1 MKRSMSPAVALLLV
15 VTVFGACGEDGG
27 TAAGTVTTTSAPA
40 TTSTTVVPATTAT
53 TLTASPRS
61 TSSTTSRPLSLS
73 ASSRLRIDGIGPI
86 DVGMTVAEARAVA
99 GTELSLKKE
108 PYCDVLTAP
117 GGPAGVALILT
128 TPANGRIEL
137 IIVTEPSVATVSGIR
152 VGSTEAQVLATYPG
166 RIRTVNPSLPVHR
179 LIYTA
184 SDPALADRVLVF
196 VVDNGRV
203 ATMYSGLRNQ
213 AEADEIC
220 G

>member
-1 MKRSMSPAVALLLV
+1 MKRSIPSAVALVLV
-15 VTVFGACGEDGG
+15 IAVSGACGEDGG
-27 TAAGTVTTTSAPA
+27 SVAAVTVTTTTVPATSSSTAPA
-40 TTSTTVVPATTAT
+40 STTVATPPTTA
-53 TLTASPRS
+53 A
-61 TSSTTSRPLSLS
+61 RPALLSG
-73 ASSRLRIDGIGPI
+73 ASRLRIDGIGPI
-86 DVGMTVAEARAVA
+86 DVGMTVAEARAAA
-99 GTELSLKKE
+99 GTELALRKE

-117 GGPAGVALILT
+117 RGPAGVDLILT
-128 TPANGRIEL
+128 TPNNGRIEL

-184 SDPALADRVLVF
+184 ADPAYADRVLVF

-203 ATMYSGLRNQ
+203 ATMYAGLRNQ